1 MLRCTLLA
9 QRGLRVATR
18 LPRVRFAAP
27 VRLRLLSS
35 AFEAA
40 PSAAASSELAEA
52 ADAAVLSKVAVVV
65 ATPPEEPAAA
75 AAADEPPAAAAAAAE
90 PPRQWPE
97 GVAPS
102 AGTTVA
108 VVSPLF
114 LKKRLV
120 GYTLT
125 PTDGSEAMLLFSRRQ
140 GHLIP
145 NAEGRVGLC
154 HGEHV
159 EVMCEEKEH
168 DGKMV
173 REVTSVAGPH
183 GGPVQGVPPKPRTPK
198 STDANAPRAWP
209 DGVEPSAGASVAVVR
224 PLILNKRHVGAVL
237 KPLDG
242 SADALL
248 FFQKHKKLIPNAPG
262 TQGLRYGEHVEVTSI
277 EKEHKG
283 KMVREV
289 TSVAGPHGGPVQG
302 TPTKPKSELK
312 KAEASTAVPVA
323 AAPAQTFDEYMAKN
337 AGPIPP
343 GVEEVEVHA
352 VDAKGVAQVTRRHLS
367 QPPPPPLPPPHSPPP
382 PSHLQGRVT
391 WFALEKGSGFI
402 RTPLHEKE
410 VFFAASNFMGVVPPQ
425 AGDAVEFKLQAV
437 YRDAPAAEAEA
448 VEAAAEAEAAVEAAE
463 VEEAETPAVEAA
475 DDAVAVGDAAA
486 ADAALPPRP
495 ALMVA
500 EEVTYVAN
508 FRRKAAWVPGARP
521 PPPERQ
527 QRGREQRGRE
537 QRERRAPER
546 WSTGAPIG

>member
-1 MLRCTLLA
+1 
-9 QRGLRVATR
+9 
-18 LPRVRFAAP
+18 
-27 VRLRLLSS
+27 LLSS

-159 EVMCEEKEH
+159 EVTCEEKEH

-183 GGPVQGVPPKPRTPK
+183 GGAVQGVPPKPRTPK

-262 TQGLRYGEHVEVTSI
+262 TQGLRYGEHVEVTSV

-337 AGPIPP
+337 GGPIPP

-352 VDAKGVAQVTRRHLS
+352 VDAKGVAQVTGRHWHYHRL
-367 QPPPPPLPPPHSPPP
+367 HHCHCHRHT
-382 PSHLQGRVT
+382 HLLRHPT
-391 WFALEKGSGFI
+391 C
-402 RTPLHEKE
+402 R
-410 VFFAASNFMGVVPPQ
+410 AASRGSPSRRG
-425 AGDAVEFKLQAV
+425 AGSSGRRSTRRKSSS
-437 YRDAPAAEAEA
+437 
-448 VEAAAEAEAAVEAAE
+448 
-463 VEEAETPAVEAA
+463 
-475 DDAVAVGDAAA
+475 
-486 ADAALPPRP
+486 PRP
-495 ALMVA
+495 TSWASC
-500 EEVTYVAN
+500 
-508 FRRKAAWVPGARP
+508 RRRREMRWSSSCRPCTATRPRRRRRWRRRRRRRRGRSRRRRWRKRSRPRRRWRTTPSRWATRRP
-521 PPPERQ
+521 PTPRCR
-527 QRGREQRGRE
+527 RGPR
-537 QRERRAPER
+537 
-546 WSTGAPIG
+546 

>member
-75 AAADEPPAAAAAAAE
+75 AAAEEPPAAAAADAE

-159 EVMCEEKEH
+159 EVTCEEKEH

-183 GGPVQGVPPKPRTPK
+183 GGAVQGVPPKPRTPK

-277 EKEHKG
+277 EKEYKG

-352 VDAKGVAQVTRRHLS
+352 VDAKGVAQVTGRHCHYHRLRRCHRHLTTS
-367 QPPPPPLPPPHSPPP
+367 TAITAHSSSTIPSLVQVPISERVMYDDFNELFWDVERVKKLLPLSGTPEQREHGGRRTAHASRSPLAPLPPLQAR
-382 PSHLQGRVT
+382 PSSARRART
-391 WFALEKGSGFI
+391 STFASCCARRRSARAARPSRSASTSARRTARRAAGST
-402 RTPLHEKE
+402 RTP
-410 VFFAASNFMGVVPPQ
+410 Q
-425 AGDAVEFKLQAV
+425 
-437 YRDAPAAEAEA
+437 
-448 VEAAAEAEAAVEAAE
+448 
-463 VEEAETPAVEAA
+463 
-475 DDAVAVGDAAA
+475 
-486 ADAALPPRP
+486 
-495 ALMVA
+495 
-500 EEVTYVAN
+500 
-508 FRRKAAWVPGARP
+508 
-521 PPPERQ
+521 
-527 QRGREQRGRE
+527 
-537 QRERRAPER
+537 
-546 WSTGAPIG
+546 